1 MLCLNNVKFLGS
13 KGLLEVSMIV
23 NACDVSIVS
32 FANIDI
38 LKTNSPNKL
47 FDSLSAGKPIIVN
60 SAGWTKDMVE
70 EHNCGLFAN
79 PLNPKDLIM
88 QIQKLETNV
97 DLRKEFSKNSRLLA
111 KNVYDKSILIPKL
124 IDILENF
131 K

>member
-1 MLCLNNVKFLGS
+1 MK
-13 KGLLEVSMIV
+13 EVSNIV
-23 NACDVSIVS
+23 NACDISIVS

-79 PLNPKDLIM
+79 PLIPKDLIR
-88 QIQKLETNV
+88 QIQKLESDV
-97 DLRKEFSKNSRLLA
+97 ELRKELSKNSRLLA
-111 KNVYDKSILIPKL
+111 ENVYDKSILIPKL
-124 IDILENF
+124 VEILENF